1 MVRTLAILMLMTPA
15 VGMAQEPIV
24 PGQTLL
30 GALGPGD
37 RTLNGRA
44 YDDYRY
50 SAIPG
55 AQARVVVRSRQL
67 AADLNIYFYDDYFD
81 MLPLVGAGSAL
92 EDSLEFTVP
101 DVDSPTLI
109 VIRVSTLASDSG
121 PATGDYTIEL
131 SERQDVNR
139 LLAGYEPGRSVAAKG
154 LSTLQGSCDAPPAL
168 HRAVATCALSPHP
181 CREHLPLGIVPRQP
195 SAGPVVRVR
204 PASVQVERLE
214 QPSAL
219 NRIPGHNQA
228 LHDLEAPT
236 RLLLRPGGAVRGTR
250 READRA
256 AGVADRAG
264 ELPVLRALD
273 HVLDARAVELEV
285 ELRLRGRREILG
297 REHLD
302 PLEHDLI
309 LRVARRLPVAT
320 ARVALATGLL
330 RQRFRQEPAARGVR
344 SVHELRHDVIVGLGL
359 AGGPCPAVRRLR
371 HIRKRES

>member
-101 DVDSPTLI
+101 DVDSPTII
-109 VIRVSTLASDSG
+109 VIRVSTLAGDSG

-139 LLAGYEPGRSVAAKG
+139 LLAGYEPGRSVAVKG
-154 LSTLQGSCDAPPAL
+154 LSTLQSSCDVPPN
-168 HRAVATCALSPHP
+168 RSKPY
-181 CREHLPLGIVPRQP
+181 I
-195 SAGPVVRVR
+195 
-204 PASVQVERLE
+204 E
-214 QPSAL
+214 QS
-219 NRIPGHNQA
+219 
-228 LHDLEAPT
+228 
-236 RLLLRPGGAVRGTR
+236 
-250 READRA
+250 
-256 AGVADRAG
+256 
-264 ELPVLRALD
+264 LPVRSPLTHAASICHSGSSLD
-273 HVLDARAVELEV
+273 SH
-285 ELRLRGRREILG
+285 LRGPLCVY
-297 REHLD
+297 D
-302 PLEHDLI
+302 PPPSRWSGLSNH
-309 LRVARRLPVAT
+309 RL
-320 ARVALATGLL
+320 
-330 RQRFRQEPAARGVR
+330 
-344 SVHELRHDVIVGLGL
+344 
-359 AGGPCPAVRRLR
+359 
-371 HIRKRES
+371 

>member
-101 DVDSPTLI
+101 DVDSPTII
-109 VIRVSTLASDSG
+109 VIRVSTLAGDSG

-154 LSTLQGSCDAPPAL
+154 LSTLQGSCDAPPNW
-168 HRAVATCALSPHP
+168 SEPY
-181 CREHLPLGIVPRQP
+181 I
-195 SAGPVVRVR
+195 
-204 PASVQVERLE
+204 E
-214 QPSAL
+214 QS
-219 NRIPGHNQA
+219 
-228 LHDLEAPT
+228 
-236 RLLLRPGGAVRGTR
+236 
-250 READRA
+250 
-256 AGVADRAG
+256 
-264 ELPVLRALD
+264 LPVRSPLTHAASICHSGSSLD
-273 HVLDARAVELEV
+273 SH
-285 ELRLRGRREILG
+285 LRGPLCVY
-297 REHLD
+297 D
-302 PLEHDLI
+302 PPPSRWSGLSNH
-309 LRVARRLPVAT
+309 RL
-320 ARVALATGLL
+320 
-330 RQRFRQEPAARGVR
+330 
-344 SVHELRHDVIVGLGL
+344 
-359 AGGPCPAVRRLR
+359 
-371 HIRKRES
+371 

>member
-37 RTLNGRA
+37 RTQNGRA
-44 YDDYRY
+44 FDDYRY
-50 SAIPG
+50 SAVPG

-139 LLAGYEPGRSVAAKG
+139 LLAGYEPSHSVAAKG
-154 LSTLQGSCDAPPAL
+154 LSSTLQDSCDVPPN
-168 HRAVATCALSPHP
+168 RSKPY
-181 CREHLPLGIVPRQP
+181 I
-195 SAGPVVRVR
+195 
-204 PASVQVERLE
+204 E
-214 QPSAL
+214 QS
-219 NRIPGHNQA
+219 
-228 LHDLEAPT
+228 
-236 RLLLRPGGAVRGTR
+236 
-250 READRA
+250 
-256 AGVADRAG
+256 
-264 ELPVLRALD
+264 LPVRSPLTHAASICHSGSSLD
-273 HVLDARAVELEV
+273 NH
-285 ELRLRGRREILG
+285 LRGPLCVY
-297 REHLD
+297 D
-302 PLEHDLI
+302 PPPSRWSGLSNH
-309 LRVARRLPVAT
+309 RL
-320 ARVALATGLL
+320 
-330 RQRFRQEPAARGVR
+330 
-344 SVHELRHDVIVGLGL
+344 
-359 AGGPCPAVRRLR
+359 
-371 HIRKRES
+371 

>member
-101 DVDSPTLI
+101 DVDSPTII
-109 VIRVSTLASDSG
+109 VIRVSTLAGDSG

-154 LSTLQGSCDAPPAL
+154 LSTLQSSCDVPPN
-168 HRAVATCALSPHP
+168 RSKPY
-181 CREHLPLGIVPRQP
+181 I
-195 SAGPVVRVR
+195 
-204 PASVQVERLE
+204 E
-214 QPSAL
+214 QS
-219 NRIPGHNQA
+219 
-228 LHDLEAPT
+228 
-236 RLLLRPGGAVRGTR
+236 
-250 READRA
+250 
-256 AGVADRAG
+256 
-264 ELPVLRALD
+264 LPVRSPLTHAASICHSGSSLD
-273 HVLDARAVELEV
+273 SH
-285 ELRLRGRREILG
+285 LRGPLCVY
-297 REHLD
+297 D
-302 PLEHDLI
+302 PPPSRWSGLSNH
-309 LRVARRLPVAT
+309 RL
-320 ARVALATGLL
+320 
-330 RQRFRQEPAARGVR
+330 
-344 SVHELRHDVIVGLGL
+344 
-359 AGGPCPAVRRLR
+359 
-371 HIRKRES
+371 

>member
-101 DVDSPTLI
+101 DVESPALI
-109 VIRVSTLASDSG
+109 VIRVSTLAGDSG

-154 LSTLQGSCDAPPAL
+154 LSTLQGSCDAPPNW
-168 HRAVATCALSPHP
+168 SKPY
-181 CREHLPLGIVPRQP
+181 I
-195 SAGPVVRVR
+195 
-204 PASVQVERLE
+204 E
-214 QPSAL
+214 QS
-219 NRIPGHNQA
+219 
-228 LHDLEAPT
+228 
-236 RLLLRPGGAVRGTR
+236 
-250 READRA
+250 
-256 AGVADRAG
+256 
-264 ELPVLRALD
+264 LPVRSPLTHAASICHSGSSLD
-273 HVLDARAVELEV
+273 SH
-285 ELRLRGRREILG
+285 LRGPLCVY
-297 REHLD
+297 D
-302 PLEHDLI
+302 PPPSKWSGLSSH
-309 LRVARRLPVAT
+309 RL
-320 ARVALATGLL
+320 
-330 RQRFRQEPAARGVR
+330 
-344 SVHELRHDVIVGLGL
+344 
-359 AGGPCPAVRRLR
+359 
-371 HIRKRES
+371 

>member
-101 DVDSPTLI
+101 DVDSPTII
-109 VIRVSTLASDSG
+109 VIRVSTLAGDSG

-154 LSTLQGSCDAPPAL
+154 LSTLQSSCDVPPN
-168 HRAVATCALSPHP
+168 RSKPY
-181 CREHLPLGIVPRQP
+181 I
-195 SAGPVVRVR
+195 
-204 PASVQVERLE
+204 E
-214 QPSAL
+214 QS
-219 NRIPGHNQA
+219 
-228 LHDLEAPT
+228 
-236 RLLLRPGGAVRGTR
+236 
-250 READRA
+250 
-256 AGVADRAG
+256 
-264 ELPVLRALD
+264 LPVRSPLTHAASICHSGSSLD
-273 HVLDARAVELEV
+273 SH
-285 ELRLRGRREILG
+285 LRGPLCVY
-297 REHLD
+297 D
-302 PLEHDLI
+302 PPPSKWSGLSSH
-309 LRVARRLPVAT
+309 RL
-320 ARVALATGLL
+320 
-330 RQRFRQEPAARGVR
+330 
-344 SVHELRHDVIVGLGL
+344 
-359 AGGPCPAVRRLR
+359 
-371 HIRKRES
+371 

>member
-81 MLPLVGAGSAL
+81 MLPLVGVGSAL

-109 VIRVSTLASDSG
+109 VIRISTLAGDSG

-154 LSTLQGSCDAPPAL
+154 LSTLQSSCDVPPN
-168 HRAVATCALSPHP
+168 RSKPY
-181 CREHLPLGIVPRQP
+181 I
-195 SAGPVVRVR
+195 
-204 PASVQVERLE
+204 E
-214 QPSAL
+214 QS
-219 NRIPGHNQA
+219 
-228 LHDLEAPT
+228 
-236 RLLLRPGGAVRGTR
+236 
-250 READRA
+250 
-256 AGVADRAG
+256 
-264 ELPVLRALD
+264 LPVRSPLTHAASICHSGSSLD
-273 HVLDARAVELEV
+273 SH
-285 ELRLRGRREILG
+285 LRGPLCVY
-297 REHLD
+297 D
-302 PLEHDLI
+302 PPPSRWSGLSNH
-309 LRVARRLPVAT
+309 RL
-320 ARVALATGLL
+320 
-330 RQRFRQEPAARGVR
+330 
-344 SVHELRHDVIVGLGL
+344 
-359 AGGPCPAVRRLR
+359 
-371 HIRKRES
+371 

>member
-109 VIRVSTLASDSG
+109 VIRISTLAGDSG

-139 LLAGYEPGRSVAAKG
+139 LLAGCEPGRSVAAKG
-154 LSTLQGSCDAPPAL
+154 LSTLQSSCD
-168 HRAVATCALSPHP
+168 
-181 CREHLPLGIVPRQP
+181 VPTNRSKP
-195 SAGPVVRVR
+195 YI
-204 PASVQVERLE
+204 E
-214 QPSAL
+214 QS
-219 NRIPGHNQA
+219 
-228 LHDLEAPT
+228 
-236 RLLLRPGGAVRGTR
+236 
-250 READRA
+250 
-256 AGVADRAG
+256 
-264 ELPVLRALD
+264 LPVRSPLTHAASICHSGSSLD
-273 HVLDARAVELEV
+273 SH
-285 ELRLRGRREILG
+285 LRGPLCVY
-297 REHLD
+297 D
-302 PLEHDLI
+302 PPPSRWSGLSSH
-309 LRVARRLPVAT
+309 RL
-320 ARVALATGLL
+320 
-330 RQRFRQEPAARGVR
+330 
-344 SVHELRHDVIVGLGL
+344 
-359 AGGPCPAVRRLR
+359 
-371 HIRKRES
+371 

>member
-37 RTLNGRA
+37 RTQNGRA

-50 SAIPG
+50 SAVPG

-67 AADLNIYFYDDYFD
+67 AADLNIYFIDDYFD

-109 VIRVSTLASDSG
+109 VIRVSTLAGDSG

-154 LSTLQGSCDAPPAL
+154 LSTLQGSCDVPPN
-168 HRAVATCALSPHP
+168 RSKPY
-181 CREHLPLGIVPRQP
+181 I
-195 SAGPVVRVR
+195 
-204 PASVQVERLE
+204 E
-214 QPSAL
+214 QS
-219 NRIPGHNQA
+219 
-228 LHDLEAPT
+228 
-236 RLLLRPGGAVRGTR
+236 
-250 READRA
+250 
-256 AGVADRAG
+256 
-264 ELPVLRALD
+264 LPVRSPLTQAASICHSGSSLD
-273 HVLDARAVELEV
+273 CH
-285 ELRLRGRREILG
+285 LRGPLCVY
-297 REHLD
+297 D
-302 PLEHDLI
+302 PPPSWWRGLSIH
-309 LRVARRLPVAT
+309 RL
-320 ARVALATGLL
+320 
-330 RQRFRQEPAARGVR
+330 
-344 SVHELRHDVIVGLGL
+344 
-359 AGGPCPAVRRLR
+359 
-371 HIRKRES
+371 

>member
-37 RTLNGRA
+37 RTQNGRA

-50 SAIPG
+50 SAVPG

-81 MLPLVGAGSAL
+81 IVPLVGVGSAL

-109 VIRVSTLASDSG
+109 VIRISTLAGDSG

-154 LSTLQGSCDAPPAL
+154 LSTLQSSCDVPPN
-168 HRAVATCALSPHP
+168 RSKPY
-181 CREHLPLGIVPRQP
+181 I
-195 SAGPVVRVR
+195 
-204 PASVQVERLE
+204 E
-214 QPSAL
+214 QS
-219 NRIPGHNQA
+219 
-228 LHDLEAPT
+228 
-236 RLLLRPGGAVRGTR
+236 
-250 READRA
+250 
-256 AGVADRAG
+256 
-264 ELPVLRALD
+264 LPVRSPLTHAASICHSGSSLD
-273 HVLDARAVELEV
+273 SH
-285 ELRLRGRREILG
+285 LRGPLCVY
-297 REHLD
+297 D
-302 PLEHDLI
+302 PPPSRWSGLSNH
-309 LRVARRLPVAT
+309 RL
-320 ARVALATGLL
+320 
-330 RQRFRQEPAARGVR
+330 
-344 SVHELRHDVIVGLGL
+344 
-359 AGGPCPAVRRLR
+359 
-371 HIRKRES
+371 

>member
-101 DVDSPTLI
+101 DVDSPTII
-109 VIRVSTLASDSG
+109 VIRVSTLAGDSG

-131 SERQDVNR
+131 SERQDVNM
-139 LLAGYEPGRSVAAKG
+139 LLAGYEPGRSVAVKG
-154 LSTLQGSCDAPPAL
+154 LPTLQGSCDAPPAPPSGPSL
-168 HRAVATCALSPHP
+168 TSSSRYLCALPSPMPRASATRDHP
-181 CREHLPLGIVPRQP
+181 STAICGARCACTTH
-195 SAGPVVRVR
+195 
-204 PASVQVERLE
+204 
-214 QPSAL
+214 
-219 NRIPGHNQA
+219 
-228 LHDLEAPT
+228 
-236 RLLLRPGGAVRGTR
+236 LRPGGA
-250 READRA
+250 A
-256 AGVADRAG
+256 
-264 ELPVLRALD
+264 
-273 HVLDARAVELEV
+273 
-285 ELRLRGRREILG
+285 
-297 REHLD
+297 
-302 PLEHDLI
+302 
-309 LRVARRLPVAT
+309 
-320 ARVALATGLL
+320 
-330 RQRFRQEPAARGVR
+330 
-344 SVHELRHDVIVGLGL
+344 
-359 AGGPCPAVRRLR
+359 
-371 HIRKRES
+371 